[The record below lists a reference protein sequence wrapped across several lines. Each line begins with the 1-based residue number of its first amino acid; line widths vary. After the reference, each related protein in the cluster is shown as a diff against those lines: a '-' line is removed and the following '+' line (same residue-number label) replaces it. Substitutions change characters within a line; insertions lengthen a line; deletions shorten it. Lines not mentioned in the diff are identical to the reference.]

1 MNSYII
7 DTSAWIEYL
16 EGSESGEKINNILKS
31 NEQTYIIPV
40 ILSELIS
47 KVKRSNGDVELAYH
61 TLIKNS
67 KILDITPRIAK
78 EAGLL
83 HAKIRLTLSNFSLT
97 DATIIC
103 SAKTFKLKILTTDS
117 HFNKYKEAII
127 I

>member
-16 EGSESGEKINNILKS
+16 EGGERGEKINKILKS
-31 NEQTYIIPV
+31 NEKIYIIPV

-47 KVKRSNGDVELAYH
+47 KVKRSNGNVDLAYSS
-61 TLIKNS
+61 LIKNS

-83 HAKIRLTLSNFSLT
+83 HAEIRSILQSFSLT
-97 DATIIC
+97 DAMIVC
-103 SAKTFKLKILTTDS
+103 SAKALKSKVLTTDN
-117 HFNKYKEAII
+117 HFKQFKEAII